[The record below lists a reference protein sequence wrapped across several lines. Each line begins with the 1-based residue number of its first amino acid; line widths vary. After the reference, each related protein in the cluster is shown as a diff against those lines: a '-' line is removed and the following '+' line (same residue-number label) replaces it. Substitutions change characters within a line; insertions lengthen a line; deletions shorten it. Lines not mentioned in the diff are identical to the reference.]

1 MEEKTYKIIY
11 IIGLAI
17 TTGLMILILFMGD
30 LSLNF
35 TFLIFFWVVKFLA
48 GFGLVLSISN
58 GFLLIMDKLSNKLG
72 KRGTII
78 LILIEIIIP
87 ALLIGYAIYKII
99 SSYTEAAAV
108 TQTGLWLWFDNII
121 YIYGIVSL
129 LLNLY
134 IIPLA
139 SEQFHKAAEM
149 SKLSFWKKGAK
160 KVARKIKKE
169 YFSLRKEY
177 AKAQVQDQMAVK
189 DILDLWR
196 NKFAV
201 NLLLIFAI
209 GSFLFMPIAFIC
221 VMYWLHLYIFYRL
234 QIRLWEKAALLIGM
248 IWIGFIAVVLP
259 FLSFPKVVEI
269 WRTIDPYFWTVN
281 VLYLVGISLA
291 TFIFIKKILNL
302 QGITISGLKIQL
314 KDKKI
319 ERLKQEKE
327 ELERK
332 LEEKQAKEEPI

>member
-1 MEEKTYKIIY
+1 MEKKTYKIIY
-11 IIGLAI
+11 VIGLVI
-17 TTGLMILILFMGD
+17 TLALMLLLIFTGD
-30 LSLNF
+30 VSLNF
-35 TFLIFFWVVKFLA
+35 TFLIFFWVVKLLA
-48 GFGLVLSISN
+48 GFGLVLGISN
-58 GFLLIMDKLSNKLG
+58 GFLLLIDKLSSKLK
-72 KRGTII
+72 KRGTIV
-78 LILIEIIIP
+78 LIVIEIIIP
-87 ALLIGYAIYKII
+87 LFLIGYAIYKII

-121 YIYGIVSL
+121 YIYGIISL

-139 SEQFHKAAEM
+139 SEQFHKAVEI
-149 SKLSFWKKGAK
+149 SKFSFWKKGAK

-201 NLLLIFAI
+201 NLLLILAI

-221 VMYWLHLYIFYRL
+221 VLYWLHLYVFYRL
-234 QIRLWEKAALLIGM
+234 QIRLWEKAALLLGM

-302 QGITISGLKIQL
+302 QGITISGLKVQL

-319 ERLKQEKE
+319 ERLEQEKE
-327 ELERK
+327 EL
-332 LEEKQAKEEPI
+332 

>member
-11 IIGLAI
+11 VIGIII
-17 TTGLMILILFMGD
+17 TLLLMLLLLFTGD
-30 LSLNF
+30 VSLNF

-48 GFGLVLSISN
+48 GFGLLLSISN
-58 GFLLIMDKLSNKLG
+58 GFLLLMDKLSSKLK
-72 KRGTII
+72 KRGTIV
-78 LILIEIIIP
+78 LIVLEIIIP

-99 SSYTEAAAV
+99 SSYTQATAV
-108 TQTGLWLWFDNII
+108 TQTGLWLWFDNIL
-121 YIYGIVSL
+121 YIYGIISL

-139 SEQFHKAAEM
+139 SEQFHKAAEI

-201 NLLLIFAI
+201 NLLLILAI
-209 GSFLFMPIAFIC
+209 GSVLFMPIGFIC
-221 VMYWLHLYIFYRL
+221 VMYWLHLYVFYRL
-234 QIRLWEKAALLIGM
+234 QIRLWEKALLLIGM
-248 IWIGFIAVVLP
+248 IWIGLIAIILP
-259 FLSFPKVVEI
+259 FLSFPYVEEI
-269 WRTIDPYFWTVN
+269 WNTIDPYFWSVN

-291 TFIFIKKILNL
+291 AFIFIKKLLNL
-302 QGITISGLKIQL
+302 QGITISGVKIQL

-319 ERLKQEKE
+319 ERLEQEKE
-327 ELERK
+327 ELKKK
-332 LEEKQAKEEPI
+332 LNEKEGSK

>member
-1 MEEKTYKIIY
+1 MEEKSYKIVY
-11 IIGLAI
+11 ITGLAI
-17 TTGLMILILFMGD
+17 TTALMFLILFFGD

-35 TFLIFFWVVKFLA
+35 TFLVFFWVVKFLA
-48 GFGLVLSISN
+48 GFGLILSIAN
-58 GFLLIMDKLSNKLG
+58 GFLLIMNKLSDKLG
-72 KRGTII
+72 KRGTIF
-78 LILIEIIIP
+78 LIVFEIIIP
-87 ALLIGYAIYKII
+87 SFLIGYAIYTIV
-99 SSYTEAAAV
+99 SSYTEEAAV
-108 TQTGLWLWFDNII
+108 TQTGIWLWFDNII

-139 SEQFHKAAEM
+139 SEQFHKAAEI

-201 NLLLIFAI
+201 NLLLILAI
-209 GSFLFMPIAFIC
+209 GSILFLPIAFIC
-221 VMYWLHLYIFYRL
+221 VMYWLHLYVFYRL
-234 QIRLWEKAALLIGM
+234 QIRLWEKAFLLIGM
-248 IWIGFIAVVLP
+248 IWIGLIAVFLP
-259 FLSFPKVVEI
+259 FLSFPRVQEI
-269 WRTIDPYFWTVN
+269 WRTIDPYFWSVN
-281 VLYLVGISLA
+281 VLYLVGISFA
-291 TFIFIKKILNL
+291 TYIFIKKILNL
-302 QGITISGLKIQL
+302 QGITITGLKIKS

-319 ERLKQEKE
+319 EKLKEEKE
-327 ELERK
+327 ELERQLK
-332 LEEKQAKEEPI
+332 EKKSNN

>member
-11 IIGLAI
+11 VIGLVI
-17 TTGLMILILFMGD
+17 TSALMLLLLFTGD
-30 LSLNF
+30 VSLNF

-58 GFLLIMDKLSNKLG
+58 GFLLLMDKLSSKLK
-72 KRGTII
+72 KRGTIV
-78 LILIEIIIP
+78 LIVIEIIIP
-87 ALLIGYAIYKII
+87 LFLIGYAIYKII
-99 SSYTEAAAV
+99 SSYTQAVAV

-121 YIYGIVSL
+121 YLYGIVSL

-139 SEQFHKAAEM
+139 SEQFHKAVEI

-201 NLLLIFAI
+201 NLLLVLAI

-221 VMYWLHLYIFYRL
+221 VLYWLHLYVFYRL
-234 QIRLWEKAALLIGM
+234 QIRLWEKATLLLGM

-302 QGITISGLKIQL
+302 QGITISGIKVQL

-319 ERLKQEKE
+319 ERLEQEKE
-327 ELERK
+327 ELEKK
-332 LEEKQAKEEPI
+332 LKEKEEN

>member
-1 MEEKTYKIIY
+1 MEEKTYKLIY
-11 IIGLAI
+11 VIGLVI
-17 TTGLMILILFMGD
+17 TLALMLLLIFTGD
-30 LSLNF
+30 VSLNF

-58 GFLLIMDKLSNKLG
+58 GFLLLMDKLSSKLK

-78 LILIEIIIP
+78 LIVIEIIIP
-87 ALLIGYAIYKII
+87 LFLIGYAIYKII

-121 YIYGIVSL
+121 YIYGIISL

-139 SEQFHKAAEM
+139 SEQFHKAVEI

-201 NLLLIFAI
+201 NLLLILAI

-221 VMYWLHLYIFYRL
+221 VLYWLHLYVFYRL
-234 QIRLWEKAALLIGM
+234 QIRLWEKAALLLGM

-259 FLSFPKVVEI
+259 FLNFPKVVEV

-291 TFIFIKKILNL
+291 TFIFIKKLLNL
-302 QGITISGLKIQL
+302 QGITISGLKVQL

-319 ERLKQEKE
+319 ERLEQEKE
-327 ELERK
+327 ELEKK
-332 LEEKQAKEEPI
+332 LKEKDSNV

>member
-1 MEEKTYKIIY
+1 MEEKKYKTGY
-11 IIGLAI
+11 IIGLAV
-17 TTGLMILILFMGD
+17 TTGLMFLLLFFGD

-35 TFLIFFWVVKFLA
+35 TFLVFFWVVKFLA

-72 KRGTII
+72 KRGTTI
-78 LILIEIIIP
+78 LIIVEIIIP
-87 ALLIGYAIYKII
+87 ALLIAYAIYKII
-99 SSYTEAAAV
+99 SSYTEATAV
-108 TQTGLWLWFDNII
+108 TQSGLWLWFDNII

-139 SEQFHKAAEM
+139 SEQFHKAVEM

-160 KVARKIKKE
+160 KLARKIKKE

-177 AKAQVQDQMAVK
+177 AKAQVQDQMAIK

-201 NLLLIFAI
+201 NLLLVLAI

-221 VMYWLHLYIFYRL
+221 VLYWLHLYIFYRL

-248 IWIGFIAVVLP
+248 IWIGFIAVALP

-269 WRTIDPYFWTVN
+269 WITIDPYFWTVN
-281 VLYLVGISLA
+281 VLYLVGIFLA

-319 ERLKQEKE
+319 EKLKEEKE

-332 LEEKQAKEEPI
+332 LKEKNSNS

>member
-11 IIGLAI
+11 VIGLVI
-17 TTGLMILILFMGD
+17 TLALMLLLIFTGD
-30 LSLNF
+30 VSLNF
-35 TFLIFFWVVKFLA
+35 TFLIFFWVVKLLA
-48 GFGLVLSISN
+48 GFGLVLGISN
-58 GFLLIMDKLSNKLG
+58 GFLLIMDKLSNKL
-72 KRGTII
+72 KNRGTIV
-78 LILIEIIIP
+78 LIVIEIIIP
-87 ALLIGYAIYKII
+87 LFLIGYAIYKII
-99 SSYTEAAAV
+99 SSYTEAAAI
-108 TQTGLWLWFDNII
+108 TQTGLWLLFDNII
-121 YIYGIVSL
+121 YIYGIISL

-139 SEQFHKAAEM
+139 SEQFHKAVEI

-201 NLLLIFAI
+201 NLLLILAI

-221 VMYWLHLYIFYRL
+221 VLYWLHLYVFYRL
-234 QIRLWEKAALLIGM
+234 QIRLWEKAALLLGM
-248 IWIGFIAVVLP
+248 IWIGFIAVALP
-259 FLSFPKVVEI
+259 FLSFPKVAEI

-302 QGITISGLKIQL
+302 QGITIRGLKIQL
-314 KDKKI
+314 KDRKI
-319 ERLKQEKE
+319 EKLEQEKE
-327 ELERK
+327 ELEKK
-332 LEEKQAKEEPI
+332 LKEKESNVN

>member
-11 IIGLAI
+11 VIGLVI
-17 TTGLMILILFMGD
+17 TLALMLLLIFTGD
-30 LSLNF
+30 VSLNF
-35 TFLIFFWVVKFLA
+35 TFLIFFWVVKLLA
-48 GFGLVLSISN
+48 GFGLVLGISN
-58 GFLLIMDKLSNKLG
+58 GFLLLMDKLSSKLK
-72 KRGTII
+72 KRGTIV
-78 LILIEIIIP
+78 LIVIEIIIP
-87 ALLIGYAIYKII
+87 LFLIGYAIYKII

-121 YIYGIVSL
+121 YIYGIISL

-139 SEQFHKAAEM
+139 SEQFHKAVEI

-201 NLLLIFAI
+201 NLLLILAI

-221 VMYWLHLYIFYRL
+221 VLYWLHLYVFYRL
-234 QIRLWEKAALLIGM
+234 QIRLWEKAALLLGM
-248 IWIGFIAVVLP
+248 MWIGFIAVALP

-302 QGITISGLKIQL
+302 QGVTIRGLKIQL
-314 KDKKI
+314 KDRKI
-319 ERLKQEKE
+319 ERLEQEKE
-327 ELERK
+327 ELEKK
-332 LEEKQAKEEPI
+332 LKEKDSNVY

>member
-1 MEEKTYKIIY
+1 MEEKTHKIIY
-11 IIGLAI
+11 IIGLVI
-17 TTGLMILILFMGD
+17 TLALMLLLLFTGD
-30 LSLNF
+30 ASLNF

-48 GFGLVLSISN
+48 GFGLLLSISN
-58 GFLLIMDKLSNKLG
+58 GFLLLMDKLSSKLK
-72 KRGTII
+72 KRGTIVLII
-78 LILIEIIIP
+78 LEIIIP

-121 YIYGIVSL
+121 YIYGIISL

-139 SEQFHKAAEM
+139 SEQFHKAVEIG
-149 SKLSFWKKGAK
+149 KLSFWKKGAK

-201 NLLLIFAI
+201 NLLLILAI
-209 GSFLFMPIAFIC
+209 GSVLFMPIGFIC
-221 VMYWLHLYIFYRL
+221 VMYWLHLYVFYRL
-234 QIRLWEKAALLIGM
+234 QIRLWEKALLLIGM
-248 IWIGFIAVVLP
+248 IWIGLIAIILP
-259 FLSFPKVVEI
+259 FLSFPYVEEI
-269 WRTIDPYFWTVN
+269 WNTINPYFWSVD

-291 TFIFIKKILNL
+291 AFIFIKKLLNL
-302 QGITISGLKIQL
+302 QGITISGVKIQL

-319 ERLKQEKE
+319 ERLEQEKE
-327 ELERK
+327 ELKKK
-332 LEEKQAKEEPI
+332 LNEKEGSK

>member
-11 IIGLAI
+11 VIGLVI
-17 TTGLMILILFMGD
+17 TLALMLLLIFTGD
-30 LSLNF
+30 VSLNF
-35 TFLIFFWVVKFLA
+35 TFLIFFWVVKLLA

-58 GFLLIMDKLSNKLG
+58 GFLLLMDKLSSKLK
-72 KRGTII
+72 KRGTIV
-78 LILIEIIIP
+78 LIVIEIIIP
-87 ALLIGYAIYKII
+87 LFLIGYAIYKII

-121 YIYGIVSL
+121 YIYGIISL

-139 SEQFHKAAEM
+139 SEQFHKAVEI

-201 NLLLIFAI
+201 NLLLILAI

-221 VMYWLHLYIFYRL
+221 VLYWLHLYVFYRL
-234 QIRLWEKAALLIGM
+234 QIRLWEKAALLLGM
-248 IWIGFIAVVLP
+248 IWIGFIAVALP

-281 VLYLVGISLA
+281 VLYLVGISIA

-302 QGITISGLKIQL
+302 QGITIRGLKIQL

-319 ERLKQEKE
+319 ERLEQEKE
-327 ELERK
+327 ELEKK
-332 LEEKQAKEEPI
+332 LKEKDSNVY

>member
-11 IIGLAI
+11 VIGLVI
-17 TTGLMILILFMGD
+17 TLALMLLLIFTGD
-30 LSLNF
+30 VSLNF

-58 GFLLIMDKLSNKLG
+58 GFLLLMDKLSSKLK
-72 KRGTII
+72 KRGTIV
-78 LILIEIIIP
+78 LIVIEIIIP
-87 ALLIGYAIYKII
+87 LFLIGYAIYKII

-121 YIYGIVSL
+121 YIYGIISL

-139 SEQFHKAAEM
+139 SEQFHKAAEI

-177 AKAQVQDQMAVK
+177 AKAQVQNQMAVK

-201 NLLLIFAI
+201 NLLLILAI

-221 VMYWLHLYIFYRL
+221 VLYWFHLYVFYRL
-234 QIRLWEKAALLIGM
+234 QIRLWEKAALLLGM
-248 IWIGFIAVVLP
+248 LWIGFIAVVLP
-259 FLSFPKVVEI
+259 FLSFPKVVEV

-302 QGITISGLKIQL
+302 QGITISGLKVQL

-319 ERLKQEKE
+319 ERLEQEKE
-327 ELERK
+327 ELEKK
-332 LEEKQAKEEPI
+332 LKEKDSNG

>member
-11 IIGLAI
+11 VIGIII
-17 TTGLMILILFMGD
+17 TLLLMLLLLFTGD
-30 LSLNF
+30 VSLNF
-35 TFLIFFWVVKFLA
+35 IFLIFFWVVKFLA
-48 GFGLVLSISN
+48 GFGLLLSISN
-58 GFLLIMDKLSNKLG
+58 GFLLLMDKLSSKLK
-72 KRGTII
+72 KRGTIVLII
-78 LILIEIIIP
+78 LEIIIP
-87 ALLIGYAIYKII
+87 ALLIGYSIYKII

-121 YIYGIVSL
+121 YIYGIISL

-139 SEQFHKAAEM
+139 SEQFHKAVEI

-160 KVARKIKKE
+160 NVVRKIKKE

-201 NLLLIFAI
+201 NLLLILAI
-209 GSFLFMPIAFIC
+209 GSVLFMPIGFIC
-221 VMYWLHLYIFYRL
+221 VMYWLHLYVFYRL
-234 QIRLWEKAALLIGM
+234 QIRLWEKALLLIGM
-248 IWIGFIAVVLP
+248 IWIGLIAIILP
-259 FLSFPKVVEI
+259 FLSFPYVEEI
-269 WRTIDPYFWTVN
+269 WNTIDPYFWSVN

-291 TFIFIKKILNL
+291 AFIFIKKILNL
-302 QGITISGLKIQL
+302 QGITISGVKIQL

-319 ERLKQEKE
+319 EKLQKEKE
-327 ELERK
+327 ELERQLK
-332 LEEKQAKEEPI
+332 EKSSNS

>member
-1 MEEKTYKIIY
+1 MEEKTYKITY
-11 IIGLAI
+11 VIGLII
-17 TTGLMILILFMGD
+17 TLALMLLLLFTGD
-30 LSLNF
+30 VSLNF

-58 GFLLIMDKLSNKLG
+58 GFLLLMDKISSKLK

-78 LILIEIIIP
+78 LIVLEIIIP
-87 ALLIGYAIYKII
+87 LFLIGYAIYKII

-121 YIYGIVSL
+121 YIYGIISL

-139 SEQFHKAAEM
+139 SEQFHKAVEI
-149 SKLSFWKKGAK
+149 SKFSFWKKGAK

-201 NLLLIFAI
+201 NLLLILAI

-221 VMYWLHLYIFYRL
+221 VLYWLHLYVFYRL
-234 QIRLWEKAALLIGM
+234 QIRLWEKAALLLGM

-269 WRTIDPYFWTVN
+269 WSTIDPYFWTVN

-319 ERLKQEKE
+319 ERLEQEKE
-327 ELERK
+327 ELEKK
-332 LEEKQAKEEPI
+332 LKEKNSNV

>member
-11 IIGLAI
+11 VIGLVI
-17 TTGLMILILFMGD
+17 TLALMLLLIFTGD
-30 LSLNF
+30 VSLNF

-58 GFLLIMDKLSNKLG
+58 GFLLLMDKLSSKLK
-72 KRGTII
+72 KRGTIV
-78 LILIEIIIP
+78 LIVIEIIIP
-87 ALLIGYAIYKII
+87 LFLIGYAIYKII
-99 SSYTEAAAV
+99 SSFTLAAAV

-121 YIYGIVSL
+121 YIYGIISL

-139 SEQFHKAAEM
+139 SEQFHKAAEI

-177 AKAQVQDQMAVK
+177 AKAQVQNQMAVK

-196 NKFAV
+196 NKFAI
-201 NLLLIFAI
+201 NLLLILAI
-209 GSFLFMPIAFIC
+209 GSFLFMPIALIC
-221 VMYWLHLYIFYRL
+221 VLYWLHLYVFYRL
-234 QIRLWEKAALLIGM
+234 QIRLWEKAALLLGM
-248 IWIGFIAVVLP
+248 IWISFIAVVLP

-302 QGITISGLKIQL
+302 QGITISGLKVQL

-319 ERLKQEKE
+319 ERLEQEKE
-327 ELERK
+327 ELEKK
-332 LEEKQAKEEPI
+332 LKEKDSNV

>member
-11 IIGLAI
+11 VIGLVI
-17 TTGLMILILFMGD
+17 TLALMLLLIFTGD
-30 LSLNF
+30 VSLNF

-48 GFGLVLSISN
+48 GFGLVLGISN
-58 GFLLIMDKLSNKLG
+58 GFLLLIDKLSSKL
-72 KRGTII
+72 KNRGTIV
-78 LILIEIIIP
+78 LIVIEIIIP
-87 ALLIGYAIYKII
+87 LFLIGYAIYKII

-121 YIYGIVSL
+121 YIYGIISL

-139 SEQFHKAAEM
+139 SEQFHKAVEI

-201 NLLLIFAI
+201 NLLLILAI

-221 VMYWLHLYIFYRL
+221 VLYWLHLYVFYRL
-234 QIRLWEKAALLIGM
+234 QIRLWEKAALLLGM
-248 IWIGFIAVVLP
+248 MWIGFIAVALP

-302 QGITISGLKIQL
+302 QGVTIRGLKIQL
-314 KDKKI
+314 KDRKI
-319 ERLKQEKE
+319 ERLEQEKE
-327 ELERK
+327 ELEKK
-332 LEEKQAKEEPI
+332 LKEKDSNVY

>member
-11 IIGLAI
+11 VIGLVI
-17 TTGLMILILFMGD
+17 TLALMLLLIFTGD
-30 LSLNF
+30 VSLNF
-35 TFLIFFWVVKFLA
+35 TFLIFFWVVKLLA
-48 GFGLVLSISN
+48 GFGLVLGISN
-58 GFLLIMDKLSNKLG
+58 GFLLLIDKLSSKLK

-78 LILIEIIIP
+78 LIVIEIIIP
-87 ALLIGYAIYKII
+87 LFLIGYAIYKII
-99 SSYTEAAAV
+99 SSYTQAVAV

-121 YIYGIVSL
+121 YLYGIISL

-139 SEQFHKAAEM
+139 SEQFHKAVEI

-201 NLLLIFAI
+201 NLLLILAI

-221 VMYWLHLYIFYRL
+221 VLYWLHLYVFYRL
-234 QIRLWEKAALLIGM
+234 QIRLWEKTALLLGM
-248 IWIGFIAVVLP
+248 MWIGFIAVALP

-281 VLYLVGISLA
+281 VLYLAGISLA

-302 QGITISGLKIQL
+302 QGITISGLKVQL

-319 ERLKQEKE
+319 ERLEQEKE
-327 ELERK
+327 ELEKK
-332 LEEKQAKEEPI
+332 LKEKDSNV

>member
-11 IIGLAI
+11 VIGLII
-17 TTGLMILILFMGD
+17 TLALMLLLLFTGD
-30 LSLNF
+30 VSLNF

-58 GFLLIMDKLSNKLG
+58 GFLLLMDKISSKLK

-78 LILIEIIIP
+78 LIVLEIIIP
-87 ALLIGYAIYKII
+87 LFLIGYAIYKII

-121 YIYGIVSL
+121 YIYGIISL

-139 SEQFHKAAEM
+139 SEQFHKAAEI

-177 AKAQVQDQMAVK
+177 AKAQVQDQMAAK

-201 NLLLIFAI
+201 NLLLILAI

-221 VMYWLHLYIFYRL
+221 VLYWLHLYIFYRL
-234 QIRLWEKAALLIGM
+234 QIRLWEKALLLIGM
-248 IWIGFIAVVLP
+248 IWIGLIAVLLP
-259 FLSFPKVVEI
+259 FLSFPYVEDI
-269 WRTIDPYFWTVN
+269 WSTIDPYFWSVN
-281 VLYLVGISLA
+281 VLYLVGISFA
-291 TFIFIKKILNL
+291 TFIFIRKILNL
-302 QGITISGLKIQL
+302 QGFTITGLKMKQ

-319 ERLKQEKE
+319 KKLEEEKE
-327 ELERK
+327 ELEEK
-332 LEEKQAKEEPI
+332 LKQKNSNV

>member
-11 IIGLAI
+11 VIGIII
-17 TTGLMILILFMGD
+17 TLLLMLLLLFTGD
-30 LSLNF
+30 VSLNF
-35 TFLIFFWVVKFLA
+35 SFLIFFWVVKFLA
-48 GFGLVLSISN
+48 GFGLLLSISN
-58 GFLLIMDKLSNKLG
+58 GFLLFMDKLSSKLK
-72 KRGTII
+72 KRGTIVLII
-78 LILIEIIIP
+78 LEIIIP

-121 YIYGIVSL
+121 YIYGIISL

-139 SEQFHKAAEM
+139 SEQFHKAVEI

-160 KVARKIKKE
+160 NVARKIKKE

-177 AKAQVQDQMAVK
+177 AKAQVQDQMAIK

-201 NLLLIFAI
+201 NLLLILAG
-209 GSFLFMPIAFIC
+209 GSVLFMPIGFIC
-221 VMYWLHLYIFYRL
+221 VMYWLHLYVFYRL
-234 QIRLWEKAALLIGM
+234 QIRLWEKALLLIGM
-248 IWIGFIAVVLP
+248 IWIGLIAIILP
-259 FLSFPKVVEI
+259 FLSFPYVEEI
-269 WRTIDPYFWTVN
+269 WNTIDPYFWSVN

-291 TFIFIKKILNL
+291 AFIFIKKILNL
-302 QGITISGLKIQL
+302 QGITISGVKIQL

-319 ERLKQEKE
+319 EKLQKEKE
-327 ELERK
+327 ELERQLK
-332 LEEKQAKEEPI
+332 EKSSNS

>member
-1 MEEKTYKIIY
+1 MEKKTYKIIY
-11 IIGLAI
+11 VIGLVI
-17 TTGLMILILFMGD
+17 TLALMLLLIFTGD
-30 LSLNF
+30 VSLNF

-58 GFLLIMDKLSNKLG
+58 GFLLIMDKLSSKLK
-72 KRGTII
+72 KRGTIV
-78 LILIEIIIP
+78 LIVIEIIIP
-87 ALLIGYAIYKII
+87 LFLIGYAIYKII

-121 YIYGIVSL
+121 YIYGIISL

-139 SEQFHKAAEM
+139 SEQFHKAVEI
-149 SKLSFWKKGAK
+149 SKFSFWKKGAK

-201 NLLLIFAI
+201 NLLLILAI

-221 VMYWLHLYIFYRL
+221 VLYWLHLYVFYRL
-234 QIRLWEKAALLIGM
+234 QIRLWEKAALLLGM

-269 WRTIDPYFWTVN
+269 WSTIDPYFWTVN

-319 ERLKQEKE
+319 ERLEQEKE
-327 ELERK
+327 ELEKK
-332 LEEKQAKEEPI
+332 LKEKDSNV

>member
-1 MEEKTYKIIY
+1 MEEKTYKITY
-11 IIGLAI
+11 VIGLII
-17 TTGLMILILFMGD
+17 TLALMLLLLFTGD
-30 LSLNF
+30 ASLNF

-58 GFLLIMDKLSNKLG
+58 GFLLLMDKLSSKLK
-72 KRGTII
+72 KRGTIV
-78 LILIEIIIP
+78 LIVIEIIIP
-87 ALLIGYAIYKII
+87 LFLIGYAIYKII

-108 TQTGLWLWFDNII
+108 TQMGLWLWFDNII
-121 YIYGIVSL
+121 YIYGIISL

-139 SEQFHKAAEM
+139 SEQFHKAVEI

-201 NLLLIFAI
+201 NLLLILAI

-221 VMYWLHLYIFYRL
+221 VLYWLHLYVFYRL
-234 QIRLWEKAALLIGM
+234 QIRLWEKAALLLGM
-248 IWIGFIAVVLP
+248 MWIGFIAVALP

-319 ERLKQEKE
+319 ERLEQEKE
-327 ELERK
+327 ELEKK
-332 LEEKQAKEEPI
+332 LKEKEEN

>member
-1 MEEKTYKIIY
+1 MEEKTYKIVY
-11 IIGLAI
+11 IVGLLV
-17 TTGLMILILFMGD
+17 TTGLMFLILFLGH

-35 TFLIFFWVVKFLA
+35 TFLVFFWVVKFLA

-58 GFLLIMDKLSNKLG
+58 GFLLLMDKLSNKLG
-72 KRGTII
+72 KRGTTV
-78 LILIEIIIP
+78 LIVIEIIIP
-87 ALLIGYAIYKII
+87 ALLIAYAIYTII
-99 SSYTEAAAV
+99 SSYTQAAAV

-121 YIYGIVSL
+121 YIYGIISL

-139 SEQFHKAAEM
+139 SEEFHKAVEM

-201 NLLLIFAI
+201 NLLLILAI
-209 GSFLFMPIAFIC
+209 GSFIFMPIAFIC
-221 VMYWLHLYIFYRL
+221 VLYWLHLYVFYRL
-234 QIRLWEKAALLIGM
+234 QIRLWEKAFLLIGM
-248 IWIGFIAVVLP
+248 IWIGFIAVILP

-269 WRTIDPYFWTVN
+269 WITIDPYFWTAN
-281 VLYLVGISLA
+281 VLYLVGIILA
-291 TFIFIKKILNL
+291 TFIFIKKVLNL

-314 KDKKI
+314 KNKKI
-319 ERLKQEKE
+319 TRLKKEKE
-327 ELERK
+327 ELEK
-332 LEEKQAKEEPI
+332 QLKEKNSNS

>member
-1 MEEKTYKIIY
+1 
-11 IIGLAI
+11 
-17 TTGLMILILFMGD
+17 
-30 LSLNF
+30 
-35 TFLIFFWVVKFLA
+35 
-48 GFGLVLSISN
+48 
-58 GFLLIMDKLSNKLG
+58 
-72 KRGTII
+72 
-78 LILIEIIIP
+78 
-87 ALLIGYAIYKII
+87 
-99 SSYTEAAAV
+99 
-108 TQTGLWLWFDNII
+108 
-121 YIYGIVSL
+121 L

-139 SEQFHKAAEM
+139 SEQFHKAVEI

-201 NLLLIFAI
+201 NLLLILAI

-221 VMYWLHLYIFYRL
+221 VLYWLHLYVFYRL
-234 QIRLWEKAALLIGM
+234 QIRLWEKAALLLGM
-248 IWIGFIAVVLP
+248 IWIGFIAVALP
-259 FLSFPKVVEI
+259 FLSFPKVAEI

-302 QGITISGLKIQL
+302 QGITIRGLKIQL
-314 KDKKI
+314 KDRKI
-319 ERLKQEKE
+319 EKLEQEKE
-327 ELERK
+327 ELEKK
-332 LEEKQAKEEPI
+332 LKEKESNVN

>member
-11 IIGLAI
+11 VIGLVI
-17 TTGLMILILFMGD
+17 TSALMLLLIFTGD
-30 LSLNF
+30 VSLNF
-35 TFLIFFWVVKFLA
+35 TFLIFFWFVKFLA

-58 GFLLIMDKLSNKLG
+58 GFLLLMDKLSSKLK
-72 KRGTII
+72 KRGTIV
-78 LILIEIIIP
+78 LIVIEIIIP
-87 ALLIGYAIYKII
+87 LFLIGYAIYKII
-99 SSYTEAAAV
+99 SSYTKAAAV

-121 YIYGIVSL
+121 YIYGIISL

-139 SEQFHKAAEM
+139 SEQFHKAVEIG
-149 SKLSFWKKGAK
+149 KLSFWKKGAK
-160 KVARKIKKE
+160 RVARKIKKE

-177 AKAQVQDQMAVK
+177 ARAQVQDQMAVK

-201 NLLLIFAI
+201 NLLLILAI

-221 VMYWLHLYIFYRL
+221 VLYWLHLYVFYRL
-234 QIRLWEKAALLIGM
+234 HIRLWEKATLLLGM

-269 WRTIDPYFWTVN
+269 WRTIDPYFWSVN

-291 TFIFIKKILNL
+291 TFIFIRKILNL
-302 QGITISGLKIQL
+302 QGFTITGLKMKQ

-319 ERLKQEKE
+319 KKLEEEKE
-327 ELERK
+327 ELEKK
-332 LEEKQAKEEPI
+332 LKEKNSNV

>member
-11 IIGLAI
+11 VIGIII
-17 TTGLMILILFMGD
+17 TLLLMLLLLFTGD
-30 LSLNF
+30 VSLNF
-35 TFLIFFWVVKFLA
+35 IFLIFFWVVKFLA
-48 GFGLVLSISN
+48 GFGLLLSISN
-58 GFLLIMDKLSNKLG
+58 GFLLLMDKLSSKLK
-72 KRGTII
+72 KRDTIVLII
-78 LILIEIIIP
+78 LEIIIP
-87 ALLIGYAIYKII
+87 ALLIGYSIYKII

-121 YIYGIVSL
+121 YIYGIISL

-139 SEQFHKAAEM
+139 SEQFHKAVEI

-160 KVARKIKKE
+160 NVVRKIKKE

-201 NLLLIFAI
+201 NLLLILAI
-209 GSFLFMPIAFIC
+209 GSVLFMPIGFIC
-221 VMYWLHLYIFYRL
+221 VMYWLHLYVFYRL
-234 QIRLWEKAALLIGM
+234 QIRLWEKALLLIGM
-248 IWIGFIAVVLP
+248 IWIGLIAIILP
-259 FLSFPKVVEI
+259 FLSFPYVEEI
-269 WRTIDPYFWTVN
+269 WNTIDPYFWSVN

-291 TFIFIKKILNL
+291 AFIFIKKILNL
-302 QGITISGLKIQL
+302 QGITISGVKIQL

-319 ERLKQEKE
+319 EKLQKEKE
-327 ELERK
+327 ELERQLK
-332 LEEKQAKEEPI
+332 EKSSNS

>member
-1 MEEKTYKIIY
+1 MEKKTYKIIY
-11 IIGLAI
+11 VIGLVI
-17 TTGLMILILFMGD
+17 TLALMLLLIFTGD
-30 LSLNF
+30 VSLNF

-58 GFLLIMDKLSNKLG
+58 GFLLIMDKLSSKLK
-72 KRGTII
+72 KRGTIV
-78 LILIEIIIP
+78 LIVIEIIIP
-87 ALLIGYAIYKII
+87 LFLIGYAIYKII

-121 YIYGIVSL
+121 YIYGIISL

-139 SEQFHKAAEM
+139 SEQFHKAVEI
-149 SKLSFWKKGAK
+149 SKFSFWKKGAK

-201 NLLLIFAI
+201 NLLLILAI

-221 VMYWLHLYIFYRL
+221 VLYWLHLYVFYRL
-234 QIRLWEKAALLIGM
+234 QIRLWEKAALLLGM

-269 WRTIDPYFWTVN
+269 WSTIDPYFWTVN

-302 QGITISGLKIQL
+302 QGITISGLKVQL

-319 ERLKQEKE
+319 ERLEQEKE
-327 ELERK
+327 ELEKK
-332 LEEKQAKEEPI
+332 LKEKDSNV